1 MRSQMDTETKSKIIK
16 TARRLFTR
24 KGYFNTSIRD
34 ISREA
39 GLSIGAIYH
48 YFDGKED
55 IAEYLYNDTIQFLM
69 RNLKEALGDEKDVKE
84 KFRRIIEV
92 FYRLTDEFPDIM
104 EYALYVKHREILRDN
119 RTICSSDPFDYIM
132 EIVSDAI
139 VTGKIREMDPL
150 LATATLMGLPIRL
163 ITLKL
168 DGVIRDSLLNYV
180 DETLDSCWRAL
191 RG

>member
-1 MRSQMDTETKSKIIK
+1 
-16 TARRLFTR
+16 
-24 KGYFNTSIRD
+24 
-34 ISREA
+34 
-39 GLSIGAIYH
+39 
-48 YFDGKED
+48 
-55 IAEYLYNDTIQFLM
+55 
-69 RNLKEALGDEKDVKE
+69 
-84 KFRRIIEV
+84 
-92 FYRLTDEFPDIM
+92 M

-139 VTGKIREMDPL
+139 VKGKIREMDPL